1 MARFCAPPQRL
12 PSGRFPWAELI
23 RRSFP
28 DALSCPTCGATLS
41 VIAFITALAVV
52 RKILEHLGLPSGTP
66 VLAPARLPKELSLD
80 LELQDLPTRTSG
92 DVDFELA
99 APRKSRAPSQDDP
112 EL

>member
-1 MARFCAPPQRL
+1 
-12 PSGRFPWAELI
+12 
-23 RRSFP
+23 
-28 DALSCPTCGATLS
+28 
-41 VIAFITALAVV
+41 
-52 RKILEHLGLPSGTP
+52 

-99 APRKSRAPSQDDP
+99 APRKSRAPPQDDP